1 MRMAFVSAAFVAF
14 MVAVGLVYFAVPKR
28 VRWVVLLV
36 ASYVFFFLNS
46 QWLIAVIFVQTLA
59 TYACGALMAR
69 VDAKLEAESEGDEL
83 DKKSQRALKA
93 AGRKKK
99 KRWMGVGVFV
109 NLGALLFL
117 KYYNFFADN
126 ANVLLQLLGIEL
138 PSLGLVVPIGLSF
151 YTLQAIAYL
160 VDVQRGKIEA
170 DSSLPKFM
178 LFMSY
183 FPQILQGP
191 IPRHAQ
197 LAHQLYEGHAF
208 DYRRLRFGAQLIVWG
223 FIKKLVIAD
232 RLAIPVNQV
241 FDNWGYY
248 DGLILFLAAAGY
260 GLQVYADFS
269 GGVDIAR
276 GFSQA
281 IGIDMVDNFNQ
292 PYFSKS
298 IEGFW
303 RRWHMTL
310 GQWMRD
316 YVFYPLSLSKGFS
329 KLGKRSRKLL
339 GPSAGKKIP
348 PFIAMFIVYF
358 CVGFWHG
365 ANWTFIAYGI
375 WNGVFIMFG
384 ILLEDRYAAARN
396 ALHVDENSFSWE
408 FFQMVRTF
416 FLCAIGRFFSRADTL
431 SQALGMIKGALPGLL
446 DWSCVVDGSLLQL
459 GLDTANWVVLLLAVL
474 VLLMVDIAHE
484 RGFKIREAIAGQG
497 IVFRWVVYLA
507 AFSVALVFGVYG
519 VGFDSAAFIYQ
530 QF

>member
-1 MRMAFVSAAFVAF
+1 MAFVSAAFVAF
-14 MVAVGLVYFAVPKR
+14 MAVVGAVYFAVPKNN
-28 VRWVVLLV
+28 RWVVLLV
-36 ASYVFFFLNS
+36 ASYVFFFINS
-46 QWLIAVIFVQTLA
+46 EWLIAVLIVQTLG
-59 TYACGALMAR
+59 TFACGRWMSSVDQKGAAALEG
-69 VDAKLEAESEGDEL
+69 LEKKEL
-83 DKKSQRALKA
+83 REAKA
-93 AGRKKK
+93 ALRKRKK
-99 KRWMGVGVFV
+99 RGMVLGVLF

-117 KYYNFFADN
+117 KYYNFFAGN
-126 ANVLLQLLGIEL
+126 ANIVLSLLGVSL

-160 VDVQRGKIEA
+160 VDIQRGKIAA
-170 DSSLPKFM
+170 DTSLPKFM

-191 IPRHAQ
+191 IPRHDQ
-197 LAHQLYEGHAF
+197 LAHQLYEGHSF
-208 DYRRLRFGAQLIVWG
+208 DYKNLTFGAQLILWG

-241 FDNWGYY
+241 FDNWAYY
-248 DGLILFLAAAGY
+248 DGPILFLAAAGY

-281 IGIDMVDNFNQ
+281 IGIDMVDNFRQ

-303 RRWHMTL
+303 RRWHITL
-310 GQWMRD
+310 GAWMKD
-316 YVFYPLSLSKGFS
+316 YVFYPLSLSKAFARV
-329 KLGKRSRKLL
+329 GKRARRLF
-339 GPSAGKKIP
+339 GTSAGKKIP

-365 ANWTFIAYGI
+365 ANWTFIAYGV
-375 WNGVFIMFG
+375 WNGIFIMFG
-384 ILLEDRYAAARN
+384 ILLADQYDAAKKRLGIN
-396 ALHVDENSFSWE
+396 EESFSWE

-431 SQALGMIKGALPGLL
+431 KQALGMIGGSTVGWYDL
-446 DWSCVVDGSLLQL
+446 SFITDGSLTNL
-459 GLDTANWVVLLLAVL
+459 GLDVANWFVLFVAVL
-474 VLLMVDIAHE
+474 VLLFVDIAHE
-484 RGFKIREAIAGQG
+484 RGIKIRETIAQEQ
-497 IVFRWVVYLA
+497 IVARWIVYLA
-507 AFSVALVFGVYG
+507 AFAVALIFGVYG
-519 VGFDSAAFIYQ
+519 SAYDSAAFIYQ